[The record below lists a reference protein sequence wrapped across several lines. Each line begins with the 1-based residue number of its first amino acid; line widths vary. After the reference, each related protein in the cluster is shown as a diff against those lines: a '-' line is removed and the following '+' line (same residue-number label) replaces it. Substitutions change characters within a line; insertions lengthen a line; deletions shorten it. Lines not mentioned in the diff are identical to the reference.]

1 MIASPGGRSD
11 TAGPKV
17 VGFVGFNGVTTLDL
31 TGPLEAF
38 AAAQSRELEHACYE
52 TLLVSVAS
60 KAFVASSGA
69 RLTSQHTL
77 RTVPPLDTVIIPG
90 GSALRDSQTSREIVA
105 WLLGA
110 GRKTRRI

>member
-1 MIASPGGRSD
+1 MIALPGGRSD
-11 TAGPKV
+11 SAVPKV

-38 AAAQSRELEHACYE
+38 AAALSGELEHRCYE
-52 TLLVSVAS
+52 TLLVGVTS
-60 KAFVASSGA
+60 KAFVAGSGA
-69 RLTSQHTL
+69 RFTSQHTL

-90 GSALRDSQTSREIVA
+90 GSGLRDSQTSREIVA

-110 GRKTRRI
+110 GGNTR